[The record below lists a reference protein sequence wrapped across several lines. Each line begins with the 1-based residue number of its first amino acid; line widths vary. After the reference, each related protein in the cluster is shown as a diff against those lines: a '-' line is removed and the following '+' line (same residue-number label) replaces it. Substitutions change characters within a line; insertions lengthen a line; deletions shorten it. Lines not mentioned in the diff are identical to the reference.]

1 MNYKLYMTNNRIFA
15 LFLALAIYTMLS
27 GLLAIQTTAVFAQ
40 GNVTQAGNQT
50 GNQTGSQSSA
60 ANSSTPSS
68 ASGQQPGSPGY

>member
-1 MNYKLYMTNNRIFA
+1 
-15 LFLALAIYTMLS
+15 MLS

-40 GNVTQAGNQT
+40 GNVTQTGNQT

-68 ASGQQPGSPGY
+68 APGQQQQGSPGY